1 MKIGN
6 DDEDVD
12 EEMENEEVDATET
25 NRSVPSSMHIKAT
38 IDQLDISRES
48 SRYQTQK
55 KSPATLKDILQPK
68 KRAS

>member
-12 EEMENEEVDATET
+12 EEEEENEEVDVTET

-38 IDQLDISRES
+38 IDQLDISREN
-48 SRYQTQK
+48 SR
-55 KSPATLKDILQPK
+55 
-68 KRAS
+68 